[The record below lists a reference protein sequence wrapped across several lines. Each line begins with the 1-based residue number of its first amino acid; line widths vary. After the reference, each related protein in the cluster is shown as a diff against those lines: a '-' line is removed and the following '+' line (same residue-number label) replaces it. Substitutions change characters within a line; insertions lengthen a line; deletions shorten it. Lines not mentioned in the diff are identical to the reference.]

1 MEAIY
6 KVVERRVE
14 EAKTIK
20 EVERVRSQAMLQ
32 QADRRFASIPKPLNV
47 EDVVKQVTAP
57 QVADE
62 PVLSPGE
69 IPIQRFC
76 ELLDAVDLPSHALE
90 SVQTLVEKEK
100 VEHTAP
106 GGVLELMPKK
116 DLSRRSELRAAQLIE
131 RVSPIVQSMEQ
142 RIPKFFLLTRSQEDT
157 KALLLT
163 HELLDETDPKFI
175 VDVEEVNSMLA
186 RMAGWAN
193 KGISAAS
200 FHSRMSQT
208 MGKAVGASQTTEE

>member
-1 MEAIY
+1 MRAIY
-6 KVVERRVE
+6 EVEVRME
-14 EAKTIK
+14 EAKTI
-20 EVERVRSQAMLQ
+20 EELRRVRSQATLQ
-32 QADRRFASIPKPLNV
+32 QADRRFASIPKPLDV

-57 QVADE
+57 HAADE
-62 PVLSPGE
+62 LVLSPSE
-69 IPIQRFC
+69 IPIEKFC

-90 SVQTLVEKEK
+90 SVQRLVEKEK
-100 VEHTAP
+100 TEHTAP

-116 DLSRRSELRAAQLIE
+116 YLSRRSELRAAQLIE
-131 RVSPIVQSMEQ
+131 RVSAIVQSMEQ
-142 RIPKFFLLTRSQEDT
+142 RIPRFFLLTRSEEDT

-163 HELLDETDPKFI
+163 HELLDDTDPKFI

-200 FHSRMSQT
+200 FYRRVLES
-208 MGKAVGASQTTEE
+208 MGKAAGASQASKK